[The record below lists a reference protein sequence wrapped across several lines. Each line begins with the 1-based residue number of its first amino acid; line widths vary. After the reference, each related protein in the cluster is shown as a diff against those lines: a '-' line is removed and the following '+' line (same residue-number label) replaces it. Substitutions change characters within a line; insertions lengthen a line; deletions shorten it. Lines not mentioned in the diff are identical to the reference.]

1 MVDLSSSR
9 TVNVYQMVFHDQQR
23 TWFRG
28 TPGYPRVQETFLSM
42 ALWETHLL
50 GTTTYPSFG
59 TPAPLTSGWWEGKKV
74 AEAKKSDKS
83 LANYNNEYIYISYIQ
98 IVPNISYASTT
109 PKQTVHSIHGSIK
122 SFSCCPRSTVGHSE
136 TITWGPCFPRLD
148 SMVTVEGTAGSIGIP
163 IFIGFSIINNP
174 WTRCYPYQR

>member
-28 TPGYPRVQETFLSM
+28 TPGFRKPSFRWLCGRLTSWVPRH
-42 ALWETHLL
+42 THLL
-50 GTTTYPSFG
+50 GHRLHWLRG
-59 TPAPLTSGWWEGKKV
+59 DGKEKKV